1 MKKIKATLIEAV
13 MELINILAQSS
24 LANFS
29 RRYGQIAIKIAGTA
43 GVAAC
48 SIWFGAWFPDAQQL
62 FKLKCNE
69 NPSCKIKED
78 QKPSFLEVTLNH
90 APDYRAPVPYLL
102 ITLALAVIS
111 VMIDVRDC
119 VLRKRFDTITNEKN
133 GLVED
138 LASEKENHVE
148 TMKEYNGAIE
158 YILKYMFCATNWWAA
173 SCRITIYRHTG
184 DRQLKRIFRH
194 AGQTRYESCGR
205 IKIPENEGAVGAAWL
220 NDGFFKWN
228 NHSNPKTQTYLDDLK
243 KNLQIYSAEMPKCDL
258 TMPSREYV
266 ALAVRSLSGQKIAIV
281 VIESTEPGTINET
294 DIQFTINGENHQIV
308 KQITNKSKL
317 DEILNPDSN

>member
-1 MKKIKATLIEAV
+1 MKKMKATLIEVV
-13 MELINILAQSS
+13 MELIDILARYR
-24 LANFS
+24 LANFTK
-29 RRYGQIAIKIAGTA
+29 RYGQIAIKIIGTA
-43 GVAAC
+43 GLAAC
-48 SIWFGAWFPDAQQL
+48 SLWFGAWFPDAQQL

-69 NPSCKIKED
+69 NSSCKIKED
-78 QKPSFLEVTLNH
+78 QKPSFLEVTINH
-90 APDYRAPVPYLL
+90 ALDYRAPVPYALF
-102 ITLALAVIS
+102 TLALAVTS
-111 VMIDVRDC
+111 VIIDVRDSD
-119 VLRKRFDTITNEKN
+119 LRKRFDTITNEKN

-158 YILKYMFCATNWWAA
+158 YILKYMFCTTNWWAA
-173 SCRITIYRHTG
+173 SCRVTIYRHTG
-184 DRQLKRIFRH
+184 DRQLQRIFRY

-243 KNLQIYSAEMPKCDL
+243 KNLQTYGAEMPKCDL

-266 ALAVRSLSGQKIAIV
+266 ALAVRNLSGQKIAIV
-281 VIESTEPGTINET
+281 VVESTEPETINKA
-294 DIQFTINGENHQIV
+294 DIQATINGENHQIA
-308 KQITNKSKL
+308 KQITNKSSL
-317 DEILNPDSN
+317 DKILNPDSN